1 MSAANVLKMIKDQD
15 IQFVDFRFTDTKGK
29 EQHVSVPA
37 AMADEDLFDE
47 GKMFDGSS
55 IAGWKGIQ
63 ESDMILMPDAN
74 SAVIDPFLQDT
85 TLLLRCDVIEP
96 TTMQGYDRDPRTI
109 AKRGEAYLK
118 STGIGDAAYFGPEA
132 EFFIFD
138 SVRWSN
144 DISGAAYEIESKEAA
159 WSSDRD
165 YEEGNIGHRP
175 GVKGGYFPVP
185 PVDAM
190 QDVRSAMCLAMADM
204 GLQVEV
210 HHHEVGTAGQGEI
223 GTRFDTLVA
232 KADQLQVY
240 KYCVHNVAHAHGL
253 TATFMPKPLVGDNGS
268 GMHVHQ
274 SIFNGDN
281 NVFSGEEYGGL
292 SEAALY
298 YIGGIFKHARA
309 LNAFTNATTNS
320 YKRLVPGFE
329 APVLLAYSAR
339 NRSASCR
346 IPYVTNP
353 KARRV
358 EIRFPDSSGNPYL
371 TFTAMMMAG
380 LDGIQNKINP
390 GGPMEKDLY
399 DLPPEEEKNIA
410 TVAHSLDLA
419 LDALDADRDFLKAG
433 GVMGDDM
440 IDAYIALKTEEV
452 QRLRLATHPVEFE
465 MYYSV

>member
-37 AMADEDLFDE
+37 AMADEDMFDE

-175 GVKGGYFPVP
+175 GVKGVISRFRRSTRCRMCAPPCVLPWQTWGCRLRFITMKWALPV
-185 PVDAM
+185 
-190 QDVRSAMCLAMADM
+190 
-204 GLQVEV
+204 
-210 HHHEVGTAGQGEI
+210 
-223 GTRFDTLVA
+223 
-232 KADQLQVY
+232 KARL
-240 KYCVHNVAHAHGL
+240 AHGL
-253 TATFMPKPLVGDNGS
+253 THWSPKPISYRSTSTV
-268 GMHVHQ
+268 
-274 SIFNGDN
+274 SITW
-281 NVFSGEEYGGL
+281 
-292 SEAALY
+292 
-298 YIGGIFKHARA
+298 RM
-309 LNAFTNATTNS
+309 
-320 YKRLVPGFE
+320 
-329 APVLLAYSAR
+329 
-339 NRSASCR
+339 
-346 IPYVTNP
+346 
-353 KARRV
+353 
-358 EIRFPDSSGNPYL
+358 L
-371 TFTAMMMAG
+371 T
-380 LDGIQNKINP
+380 
-390 GGPMEKDLY
+390 
-399 DLPPEEEKNIA
+399 
-410 TVAHSLDLA
+410 V
-419 LDALDADRDFLKAG
+419 
-433 GVMGDDM
+433 
-440 IDAYIALKTEEV
+440 
-452 QRLRLATHPVEFE
+452 
-465 MYYSV
+465 